1 MQRGMRARRH
11 PCLVVLHAALASVL
25 AACAVPNVNGAIAQA
40 PPGPQTVVGAHGPLS
55 AARSREILDALKRQ
69 SPNSDILDRHIA
81 IEEAVTGTP
90 LIADNRTTILHD
102 GGATFAAMFDAI
114 RGARHSINFEFYTFE
129 DIESGGEHLATL
141 LRSKQQ
147 QGVSVNILYDSYG
160 SADTPPEFLKSLRD
174 AGCLVLEYNPIDPL
188 RARGPYLPNDRDHRK
203 LLIVDGLTAFVGGVN
218 LYTGYQAHPH
228 SELIGSGGD
237 TNVFW
242 HDTDIQI
249 EGPAV
254 AALQQLFVQHWIDQS
269 GPALDQSTFF
279 PPLQHQG
286 MEVLH
291 VLGSTPSQPVPAYYA
306 TILSAIT
313 NAEQRIWLTTAYFV
327 PTDDELDDLESAAR
341 RGVDVRL
348 MLPSQSDSQAAFD
361 VGRSHYD
368 DLLEAGVK
376 IYEIQNEVLHSKT
389 AVIDGVWSVIGSSN
403 FDHRSVLF
411 NDEVDV
417 IVLGRATATQL
428 EAEFQ
433 ADEAKSRAID
443 ATTWS
448 HRSFEERLRELLARI
463 WQSML

>member
-1 MQRGMRARRH
+1 M
-11 PCLVVLHAALASVL
+11 LLAALTSVL
-25 AACAVPNVNGAIAQA
+25 DACAVPNVNNVAAA
-40 PPGPQTVVGAHGPLS
+40 PPGSQAIVGAHGPLS
-55 AARSREILDALKRQ
+55 AARSRQILDALKRQ
-69 SPNSDILDRHIA
+69 SPNSDILDRHLA
-81 IEEAVTGTP
+81 IEQAVTSAP
-90 LIADNRTTILHD
+90 LIAGNRTTILHD
-102 GGATFAAMFDAI
+102 GGQTFAAMFDAI
-114 RGARHSINFEFYTFE
+114 RRAQNDVNLEFYTFE
-129 DIESGGEHLATL
+129 DIESGGEHLGTL
-141 LRSKQQ
+141 LLAKRA
-147 QGVSVNILYDSYG
+147 QGVAVNILYDSFG
-160 SADTPPEFLKSLRD
+160 SIDTPPAFFKSLRA

-188 RARGPYLPNDRDHRK
+188 KARGPYRPNDRDHRK
-203 LLIVDGLTAFVGGVN
+203 ILIVDGLTAFVGGVN
-218 LYTGYQAHPH
+218 LYMGYQTHPH
-228 SELIGSGGD
+228 SELVGSGGN
-237 TNVFW
+237 TTVFW
-242 HDTDIQI
+242 HDTDLEI

-254 AALQQLFVQHWIDQS
+254 AALQQLFVQHWMDQD
-269 GPALDQSTFF
+269 GPPLDQSTFF
-279 PPLQHQG
+279 PPLRRQG
-286 MEVLH
+286 NEVLH
-291 VLGSTPSQPVPAYYA
+291 VLGSTPNQPVPTYYA

-348 MLPSQSDSQAAFD
+348 MLPSQSDSPSAFD

-417 IVLGRATATQL
+417 IVLGRATAAQL
-428 EAEFQ
+428 ETEFQ

-443 ATTWS
+443 VTTWS
-448 HRSFEERLRELLARI
+448 HRPFAERIRELLARL

>member
-1 MQRGMRARRH
+1 MQRGVRARRH

-40 PPGPQTVVGAHGPLS
+40 PPGPQIVVGAQGPLS
-55 AARSREILDALKRQ
+55 AARSREILDALNRQ

-90 LIADNRTTILHD
+90 LIAGNRTTILHD
-102 GGATFAAMFDAI
+102 GGATFTAMFDAI
-114 RGARHSINFEFYTFE
+114 RGARHSINLEFYTFE
-129 DIESGGEHLATL
+129 DVESGGEHLGTL
-141 LRSKQQ
+141 LLAKRQ
-147 QGVSVNILYDSYG
+147 QGVAVNILYDSYG
-160 SADTPPEFLKSLRD
+160 SADTPPEFLKSLRA

-188 RARGPYLPNDRDHRK
+188 HARGPYLPNDRDHRK
-203 LLIVDGLTAFVGGVN
+203 LLIVDGLMAFVGGVN

-242 HDTDIQI
+242 HDTDMQI
-249 EGPAV
+249 GGPAV
-254 AALQQLFVQHWIDQS
+254 AALQELFVQHWIDQD
-269 GPALDQSTFF
+269 GPPLDQSTFF

-286 MEVLH
+286 NEVLH
-291 VLGSTPSQPVPAYYA
+291 VLGSTPGQPVPAYYA

-448 HRSFEERLRELLARI
+448 HRSFEERLRELFARI

>member
-1 MQRGMRARRH
+1 MS
-11 PCLVVLHAALASVL
+11 LAALATAL
-25 AACAVPNVNGAIAQA
+25 NACAVPNVNGVTAAQA
-40 PPGPQTVVGAHGPLS
+40 PESQPLVGAHGPLS
-55 AARSREILDALKRQ
+55 AARSKEILDALKRQ
-69 SPNSDILDRHIA
+69 SPNSDILDRHLA
-81 IEEAVTGTP
+81 IEQAVTGAP
-90 LIADNRTTILHD
+90 LIAGNRTTVLHD
-102 GGATFAAMFDAI
+102 GDETFAAMFNAI
-114 RGARHSINFEFYTFE
+114 RGAQNTINLEFYTFE
-129 DIESGGEHLATL
+129 DVESGGEHLGAL
-141 LRSKQQ
+141 LVAKRA
-147 QGVSVNILYDSYG
+147 QGVAVNILYDSYG
-160 SADTPPEFLKSLRD
+160 SMDTPPEFLKSLRA

-188 RARGPYLPNDRDHRK
+188 KARGPYLPNDRDHRK
-203 LLIVDGLTAFVGGVN
+203 ILIVDGLMAFVGGVN
-218 LYTGYQAHPH
+218 LYTGYQMHPH
-228 SELIGSGGD
+228 SELVGSGGN
-237 TNVFW
+237 TSVFW
-242 HDTDIQI
+242 HDTDLEID
-249 EGPAV
+249 GPAV
-254 AALQQLFVQHWIDQS
+254 AALQQLFVQHWMDQG
-269 GPALDQSTFF
+269 GPPLDQSTFF
-279 PPLQHQG
+279 PPLQRQG
-286 MEVLH
+286 NEVLH

-348 MLPSQSDSQAAFD
+348 MLPSQSDSPSAFD

-417 IVLGRATATQL
+417 IVLGRATTTQL
-428 EAEFQ
+428 ETEFQ

-448 HRSFEERLRELLARI
+448 QRSLGERIRELFARL

>member
-1 MQRGMRARRH
+1 MRARRP
-11 PCLVVLHAALASVL
+11 PCFVVLLAALASVL
-25 AACAVPNVNGAIAQA
+25 TACSVPNVSGTIAKA

-55 AARSREILDALKRQ
+55 SARSRQILDALKRQ

-90 LIADNRTTILHD
+90 LIAGNRTTILHD
-102 GGATFAAMFDAI
+102 GDATFAAMFNAI
-114 RGARHSINFEFYTFE
+114 RGAQHSVNLEFYTFE
-129 DIESGGEHLATL
+129 DVESTGEHLGNL
-141 LRSKQQ
+141 LLAKRQ
-147 QGVSVNILYDSYG
+147 QGVAVNILYDSYG
-160 SADTPPEFLKSLRD
+160 SADTPREFLKSLR
-174 AGCLVLEYNPIDPL
+174 AVGCLVLEYNPVDPL
-188 RARGPYLPNDRDHRK
+188 HARGPYLPNERDHRK

-237 TNVFW
+237 TSIFW
-242 HDTDIQI
+242 HDTDMKI

-254 AALQQLFVQHWIDQS
+254 AALQQLFVQHWIDQG
-269 GPALDQSTFF
+269 GPPLDQSTFF
-279 PPLQHQG
+279 PPLRHQG
-286 MEVLH
+286 DEVLH
-291 VLGSTPSQPVPAYYA
+291 VLGSAPSQPVPAYYA

-327 PTDDELDDLESAAR
+327 PTDDEVDDLKSAAR

-361 VGRSHYD
+361 VGRSHYE

-376 IYEIQNEVLHSKT
+376 IYEIQHEVLHSKT

-417 IVLGRATATQL
+417 IVLGRATAAQL
-428 EAEFQ
+428 EAEFR

-443 ATTWS
+443 AITWS
-448 HRSFEERLRELLARI
+448 HRPFEERVRELFARI

>member
-1 MQRGMRARRH
+1 MQRGVRARRH

-55 AARSREILDALKRQ
+55 AARSREILDALNRQ

-90 LIADNRTTILHD
+90 LIAGNRTTILHD
-102 GGATFAAMFDAI
+102 GGATFTAMFDAI
-114 RGARHSINFEFYTFE
+114 RGARHSINLEFYTFE
-129 DIESGGEHLATL
+129 DVESGGEHLGTL
-141 LRSKQQ
+141 LLAKRQ
-147 QGVSVNILYDSYG
+147 QGVAVNILYDSHD
-160 SADTPPEFLKSLRD
+160 SADTPPEFLKSLRA

-203 LLIVDGLTAFVGGVN
+203 LLIVDGLMAFVGGVN

-242 HDTDIQI
+242 HDTDMQI
-249 EGPAV
+249 GGPAV
-254 AALQQLFVQHWIDQS
+254 AALQQLFVQHWIDQD
-269 GPALDQSTFF
+269 GPPLDQSTFF

-286 MEVLH
+286 NEVLH
-291 VLGSTPSQPVPAYYA
+291 VLGSTPGQPVPAYYA

-448 HRSFEERLRELLARI
+448 HRSFEERLRELFARI

>member
-1 MQRGMRARRH
+1 MLLA
-11 PCLVVLHAALASVL
+11 VLTSVL
-25 AACAVPNVNGAIAQA
+25 DACAVPNVNGVAATSSGSQPLI
-40 PPGPQTVVGAHGPLS
+40 GAHGPLS
-55 AARSREILDALKRQ
+55 TARSREILDALKRQ
-69 SPNSDILDRHIA
+69 SPNSDILDRHLA
-81 IEEAVTGTP
+81 IEKAATGVP
-90 LIADNRTTILHD
+90 LIAGNHTTILHD
-102 GGATFAAMFDAI
+102 GGETFAAMFNAI
-114 RGARHSINFEFYTFE
+114 RGAQASINLEFYTFE
-129 DIESGGEHLATL
+129 DVESGGEYLGAL
-141 LRSKQQ
+141 LVAKRA
-147 QGVSVNILYDSYG
+147 QGVAVNVLYDSFG
-160 SADTPPEFLKSLRD
+160 SMDTPPAFLNALRG

-188 RARGPYLPNDRDHRK
+188 KVRGAYLPNDRDHRK
-203 LLIVDGLTAFVGGVN
+203 LLVVDGTTAFVGGVN
-218 LYTGYQAHPH
+218 LYTGYQVHPH
-228 SELIGSGGD
+228 AKFVGSGG
-237 TNVFW
+237 NNAVFW
-242 HDTDIQI
+242 HDTDLEIQ
-249 EGPAV
+249 GPAV
-254 AALQQLFVQHWIDQS
+254 AALQHLFVQHWVDQR
-269 GPALDQSTFF
+269 GPPLDQSTFF
-279 PPLQHQG
+279 PPLRREG
-286 MEVLH
+286 DEVLH

-327 PTDDELDDLESAAR
+327 PTDDEVDDLEDAAR

-348 MLPSQSDSQAAFD
+348 MLPSQSDSPSAFD

-417 IVLGRATATQL
+417 IVLGRATASQL

-443 ATTWS
+443 ETTWS
-448 HRSFEERLRELLARI
+448 HRPFSERIRELLARL

>member
-1 MQRGMRARRH
+1 M
-11 PCLVVLHAALASVL
+11 LLAALTSVL
-25 AACAVPNVNGAIAQA
+25 DACAVPNVNGVAATS
-40 PPGPQTVVGAHGPLS
+40 PGSQPLIGAHGPLS

-69 SPNSDILDRHIA
+69 SPNSDILDRHLA
-81 IEEAVTGTP
+81 IEQAATGVP
-90 LIADNRTTILHD
+90 LIAGNHTTILHD
-102 GGATFAAMFDAI
+102 GDATFTAMFDAI
-114 RGARHSINFEFYTFE
+114 RGAQASINLEFYTFE
-129 DIESGGEHLATL
+129 DVKSGGEYLGGL
-141 LRSKQQ
+141 LVAKRA
-147 QGVSVNILYDSYG
+147 QGVAVNILYDSFG
-160 SADTPPEFLKSLRD
+160 SMDTPPAFLNALRG

-188 RARGPYLPNDRDHRK
+188 KARGDYRPNDRDHRK
-203 LLIVDGLTAFVGGVN
+203 LLVVDGTTAFAGGVN

-228 SELIGSGGD
+228 TEFVGSGGS
-237 TNVFW
+237 NSVFW
-242 HDTDIQI
+242 HDTDLEIQ
-249 EGPAV
+249 GPAV
-254 AALQQLFVQHWIDQS
+254 AALQQLFVQHWMDQG
-269 GPALDQSTFF
+269 GPPLDQSTFF
-279 PPLQHQG
+279 PPLRREG
-286 MEVLH
+286 DEVLH
-291 VLGSTPSQPVPAYYA
+291 VLGSTPNQPVPAYYA

-313 NAEQRIWLTTAYFV
+313 NAEQHIWLTTAYFV
-327 PTDDELDDLESAAR
+327 PTEDEVDDLEDAAR

-348 MLPSQSDSQAAFD
+348 MLPSQSDSPSAFD

-417 IVLGRATATQL
+417 VVLGRATAGQL

-433 ADEAKSRAID
+433 GDEAKSRAID

-448 HRSFEERLRELLARI
+448 HRPFSERIRELLARL